1 MSRHKENNPLP
12 SQQRVNGSVFGASK
26 SAPSS
31 EFYTDS
37 LLEDTSRIPSPSPQ
51 KQPVSK
57 PRRAL
62 QGHVTRPLHVSRDSA
77 NTAYQ
82 PPSQQNGNKSFFSR
96 QQPPPLLSRP
106 SLNTSQQDL
115 ITPPQSRDGEPKSPS
130 YDVASP
136 PPSGLNDV
144 YTRIEEEEELAEREN
159 EDYEEEEED
168 YFSEGRK
175 SPNPP
180 RKSSS
185 QRSLASKG
193 STPARPPADSNKENA
208 VDDQTGKLSHIS
220 GMSFAQN
227 LTDPRLAATLTPHF
241 TEKAKDMRRLQNISN
256 KPIYFNSGPRPTQIA
271 DDERSNAS
279 TERRSASPRL
289 TNARTAPTEQVNGI
303 KQKSAELEDFEDEDT
318 SDEVRDA
325 EKELQNRKL
334 KKVLGRSHGH
344 TGSAPPRHRQSQ
356 QPQQDDNDTQ
366 RSVQSEPSIS
376 VHQQF
381 SMPDK
386 NPIPVT
392 TKGFLGMWSNKAKKL
407 QDQRQDSSQLDWAN
421 IDADAPLPSV
431 ENSNQP
437 PQQDAQSDLTGSVRS
452 QRSIDRLRKFE
463 NDTGFTNLSLQVSES
478 PPVRSKKGVED
489 YVRDREIANLSK
501 KALTTNRLD
510 EIRERDPREA
520 HRRLS
525 RSSSGDQLRAKQ
537 SLESMNSPKRES
549 AGQQLPDTPV
559 VIYRSSTGSSSKSN
573 HDGSSS
579 HDYLQRL
586 ARATST
592 TPKGSPAPAPTTKP
606 KPTDPLD
613 ADLTQASI
621 ASSANA
627 PELQQPSKPS
637 VLATPKVI
645 GAWTDTVLPDTARTV
660 RTNRMPSRYAQTPH
674 VSAGGWVDTP
684 MQNGF
689 RQSSA
694 LAPMTIEEV
703 TEDLD
708 TDVVP
713 KKEDEQIAE
722 IGAKSPA
729 QAKRTLP
736 PSVLSRVLEEQ
747 EMGDT
752 TINSLQDLLENTM
765 TILDDRKISLQNA
778 AVNEAREMLEHDEIG
793 FIDRLGGK
801 LQEVAVSLHDTRKG
815 ISNLEKTFMRASD
828 QSQSQL
834 TTDLQPT
841 PSRYAYEDS
850 FIPILYSTITL
861 PVPLL
866 FHPRHRTDSEKQQK
880 RTGLSAWIPFG
891 APTPLGWIVM
901 VIWTWYILESFAAE
915 LYAHPLQAE
924 RYIFPPAGVEEPVF
938 PYVLPTVILR
948 SLGFDAGGMAYTTSA
963 HASVGDDELGFF
975 GVIWGFF
982 STLFIGIRAL
992 YRVTAMAMGL
1002 TDGFVDDV
1010 LGNAGTAMATAAAAA
1025 TQGSKSMLDSVGGAG
1040 EYGMMNDDFI

>member
-12 SQQRVNGSVFGASK
+12 SQQRVNGSVLGASK

-31 EFYTDS
+31 DFYTDS
-37 LLEDTSRIPSPSPQ
+37 LLDDTSKIPSPSPQ

-57 PRRAL
+57 PRRAF
-62 QGHVTRPLHVSRDSA
+62 QGHINRPLQVSRDSV
-77 NTAYQ
+77 NTVHQ

-96 QQPPPLLSRP
+96 QQPAPLLSRP
-106 SLNTSQQDL
+106 SLNSSQQDL
-115 ITPPQSRDGEPKSPS
+115 ITPPQSRDGEPKSPT

-159 EDYEEEEED
+159 EDYEDED

-175 SPNPP
+175 SPNLP

-193 STPARPPADSNKENA
+193 SNPVRAPADSNKENA

-241 TEKAKDMRRLQNISN
+241 TEKAKDLRRLQNISN
-256 KPIYFNSGPRPTQIA
+256 KPIHFNSGPRPTQIA
-271 DDERSNAS
+271 DDEQSNAR
-279 TERRSASPRL
+279 TERKSASPRL
-289 TNARTAPTEQVNGI
+289 TKIYTAPTERVNGV
-303 KQKSAELEDFEDEDT
+303 KKHSFDLEDFEDEDT
-318 SDEVRDA
+318 SDELRDA
-325 EKELQNRKL
+325 EKELNKRKL
-334 KKVLGRSHGH
+334 KKILGRSHGH
-344 TGSAPPRHRQSQ
+344 TGSAPPRHRQSEQ
-356 QPQQDDNDTQ
+356 QQEDDNDTK
-366 RSVQSEPSIS
+366 RSVQSEPSLSI
-376 VHQQF
+376 HQQF
-381 SMPDK
+381 SMPER
-386 NPIPVT
+386 NPVPVT
-392 TKGFLGMWSNKAKKL
+392 AKGFMGMWSTKAKKL
-407 QDQRQDSSQLDWAN
+407 QDQRQESSQLDWAN

-431 ENSNQP
+431 ETSNQP
-437 PQQDAQSDLTGSVRS
+437 QQEDAQSDLTGSVRS
-452 QRSIDRLRKFE
+452 QKSIDRLRKFD
-463 NDTGFTNLSLQVSES
+463 NDTGFTNMSLQVSES

-525 RSSSGDQLRAKQ
+525 RSSSGDQLRTKQ
-537 SLESMNSPKRES
+537 SVESMSSLKRES
-549 AGQQLPDTPV
+549 VGQQVPDTPV

-573 HDGSSS
+573 QDGLSS

-592 TPKGSPAPAPTTKP
+592 TPKGSPAPAPTNNP
-606 KPTDPLD
+606 RPAHSLDVDP
-613 ADLTQASI
+613 TQASI

-627 PELQQPSKPS
+627 PELQQPSMPAI
-637 VLATPKVI
+637 LATPKVI
-645 GAWTDTVLPDTARTV
+645 GAWTDTVLPDTARTM

-713 KKEDEQIAE
+713 KKEDEARFAE
-722 IGAKSPA
+722 IGTRSPA
-729 QAKRTLP
+729 QPKRTLP
-736 PSVLSRVLEEQ
+736 PSTLSRVLEEQ

-752 TINSLQDLLENTM
+752 TMNSLQDLIENTM
-765 TILDDRKISLQNA
+765 TILDDRKLSLQNA

-828 QSQSQL
+828 PSQSQL
-834 TTDLQPT
+834 TTEIQPAAT
-841 PSRYAYEDS
+841 RYAYEDG

-861 PVPLL
+861 PFPLL
-866 FHPRHRTDSEKQQK
+866 FHPRHRTNSEKQHK
-880 RTGLSAWIPFG
+880 RELSSWIPFG
-891 APTPLGWIVM
+891 APTPLGWL
-901 VIWTWYILESFAAE
+901 VIALWTWYLLESFAAE

-924 RYIFPPAGVEEPVF
+924 RYIFPPAGVEEPCF
-938 PYVLPTVILR
+938 PYVLPTVMLR
-948 SLGFDAGGMAYTTSA
+948 GLGFDAERAPHITHTSV
-963 HASVGDDELGFF
+963 ASDEPGFF
-975 GVIWGFF
+975 RLPWGFF
-982 STLFIGIRAL
+982 STIFIGIRAL
-992 YRVTAMAMGL
+992 YRVSAMALGL
-1002 TDGFVDDV
+1002 TDGFMDDIPS
-1010 LGNAGTAMATAAAAA
+1010 NAGTAMATAAAAA
-1025 TQGSKSMLDSVGGAG
+1025 TQGVKSMVDAVGGG

>member
-31 EFYTDS
+31 DFYTDS
-37 LLEDTSRIPSPSPQ
+37 LLDDTSKIPSPSPQ

-57 PRRAL
+57 PRRAF
-62 QGHVTRPLHVSRDSA
+62 QGHVNRPLQVSRDSA

-82 PPSQQNGNKSFFSR
+82 PPSQQNGNKSFSR
-96 QQPPPLLSRP
+96 QQPAPLLSRP
-106 SLNTSQQDL
+106 SLNSSQQDL
-115 ITPPQSRDGEPKSPS
+115 ITPPQSRDGEPKSPT

-159 EDYEEEEED
+159 EDYEDED

-175 SPNPP
+175 SPNLP

-185 QRSLASKG
+185 QRSLTSKG
-193 STPARPPADSNKENA
+193 STPVRAPADSNKENA
-208 VDDQTGKLSHIS
+208 IDDQTGKLSHIS

-241 TEKAKDMRRLQNISN
+241 TEKAKDLRRLQNISN
-256 KPIYFNSGPRPTQIA
+256 KPIHFNSGPRPTQIA
-271 DDERSNAS
+271 DNEQSNANA
-279 TERRSASPRL
+279 ERKSASPSL
-289 TNARTAPTEQVNGI
+289 TKINTAPTKRVNGI
-303 KQKSAELEDFEDEDT
+303 KQQSSELEDFEDEDT
-318 SDEVRDA
+318 SDELRDA
-325 EKELQNRKL
+325 EKELNKRKL
-334 KKVLGRSHGH
+334 KKILGRSHGH
-344 TGSAPPRHRQSQ
+344 TGSAPPRHRQSEQ
-356 QPQQDDNDTQ
+356 QQEDDNDTK
-366 RSVQSEPSIS
+366 RSVQSDPSLSI
-376 VHQQF
+376 HQQF
-381 SMPDK
+381 SMPEK
-386 NPIPVT
+386 NPVPVT
-392 TKGFLGMWSNKAKKL
+392 AKGFMGMWSTKAKKI
-407 QDQRQDSSQLDWAN
+407 QDQRQESSQLDWVN
-421 IDADAPLPSV
+421 IDADAPLPSI
-431 ENSNQP
+431 EDSNQY
-437 PQQDAQSDLTGSVRS
+437 QQRDAQSDLTGSVRS
-452 QRSIDRLRKFE
+452 QKSIDRLRKFD
-463 NDTGFTNLSLQVSES
+463 NDTGFTNMSLQVSES

-525 RSSSGDQLRAKQ
+525 RSSSGDQLRTKQ
-537 SLESMNSPKRES
+537 SVESMNSPKRDS
-549 AGQQLPDTPV
+549 VGQQVPDTPV
-559 VIYRSSTGSSSKSN
+559 VIYRTSTGSSSKSN

-592 TPKGSPAPAPTTKP
+592 TPKGSPAPGLTSNP

-613 ADLTQASI
+613 VDLTQASV

-627 PELQQPSKPS
+627 PELQPSSKPA

-645 GAWTDTVLPDTARTV
+645 GAWTDTVLPDTARTM

-674 VSAGGWVDTP
+674 VGAGGWVDTP

-729 QAKRTLP
+729 QPKRILP
-736 PSVLSRVLEEQ
+736 PSTLLRVLEEQ
-747 EMGDT
+747 ELGDT
-752 TINSLQDLLENTM
+752 TMNSLQDLLENTM
-765 TILDDRKISLQNA
+765 TILDDRKLSLQNA

-828 QSQSQL
+828 PTQSQL
-834 TTDLQPT
+834 TTEVQPPPT
-841 PSRYAYEDS
+841 RYAYEDG

-861 PVPLL
+861 PIPLL
-866 FHPRHRTDSEKQQK
+866 FHPRRRLNSENQHKK
-880 RTGLSAWIPFG
+880 GLSGWLPLG
-891 APTPLGWIVM
+891 APTPLGWL
-901 VIWTWYILESFAAE
+901 VIALWTWYILESFAAE

-924 RYIFPPAGVEEPVF
+924 RYIFPPAGVEEPCF
-938 PYVLPTVILR
+938 PYVLPTVVLR
-948 SLGFDAGGMAYTTSA
+948 GLGFDGAGNTAPSPPIGNR
-963 HASVGDDELGFF
+963 DDEIGFF
-975 GVIWGFF
+975 GMLWGFF
-982 STLFIGIRAL
+982 STLFIGIRVL
-992 YRVTAMAMGL
+992 YRITAMALGL
-1002 TDGFVDDV
+1002 TDGFVDDFDV
-1010 LGNAGTAMATAAAAA
+1010 SNAGTAMATAAAAA
-1025 TQGSKSMLDSVGGAG
+1025 TQGVKSIVDAVGNG